1 MSWTRKFGQLLNFIW
16 NFYKMWVNIVQ
27 RIIQRI
33 MLWKEWKIETP
44 CIWSVIFDNICTF
57 EIIKIFFFAFSW
69 LKMQDSALGSTCEKD
84 TLAVPR
90 LEGKYTEDTRHDRS
104 LSIKAPI
111 SPLPKRPSRI
121 QPSISTLM
129 SHPINLFLPSS
140 RFLVRKSSYPAVSI
154 TGPQLGKTELTIK

>member
-1 MSWTRKFGQLLNFIW
+1 
-16 NFYKMWVNIVQ
+16 
-27 RIIQRI
+27 
-33 MLWKEWKIETP
+33 
-44 CIWSVIFDNICTF
+44 
-57 EIIKIFFFAFSW
+57 
-69 LKMQDSALGSTCEKD
+69 MQDSALGSTCEKD